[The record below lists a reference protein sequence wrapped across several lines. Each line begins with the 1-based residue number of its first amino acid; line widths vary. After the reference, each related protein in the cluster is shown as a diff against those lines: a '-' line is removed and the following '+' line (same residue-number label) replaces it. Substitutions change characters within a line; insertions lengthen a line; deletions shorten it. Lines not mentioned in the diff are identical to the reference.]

1 MEKIAKDISEIIAS
15 EIKTINDKVRGL
27 NFLELLKASIIDKLL
42 ELINRQKFPLDQ
54 LIEYQNEIKKDSR
67 HINISI
73 NYFLNTM
80 SISRKK
86 IVNDSLFISLNEL
99 SNFDIFS
106 DNKEFTSL
114 VLYKNTGLS
123 LPKDTVLN
131 AKYSKNLLLIE
142 ISNNDQA
149 DIDKIKN
156 DIIL

>member
-1 MEKIAKDISEIIAS
+1 MEKITKDISEIIAG

-27 NFLELLKASIIDKLL
+27 NFLELLKAGIIEKLL
-42 ELINRQKFPLDQ
+42 KLVTKQKFPLDQ
-54 LIEYQNEIKKDSR
+54 LIEYQNEIKEDSR

-73 NYFLNTM
+73 SYFLNSM
-80 SISRKK
+80 SISKKK
-86 IVNDSLFISLNEL
+86 IDNDSLFISLNEL
-99 SNFDIFS
+99 SNFDVFK

-142 ISNNDQA
+142 ITNNDYEQ
-149 DIDKIKN
+149 
-156 DIIL
+156 ILTK

>member
-1 MEKIAKDISEIIAS
+1 MEKITKDISEIIAG

-27 NFLELLKASIIDKLL
+27 NFLELLKTGIIEKLL
-42 ELINRQKFPLDQ
+42 ELVNKQKFPFDQ
-54 LIEYQNEIKKDSR
+54 LIEYQNEIKEDSR

-73 NYFLNTM
+73 SYFLNSM
-80 SISRKK
+80 SISKKK
-86 IVNDSLFISLNEL
+86 IDNDSLFISLNEL
-99 SNFDIFS
+99 SNFDVFK

-142 ISNNDQA
+142 ITNNDYEQ
-149 DIDKIKN
+149 
-156 DIIL
+156 ILTK

>member
-1 MEKIAKDISEIIAS
+1 MEKITKDISEIVAS

-27 NFLELLKASIIDKLL
+27 NFLELLKAGIIEKLL
-42 ELINRQKFPLDQ
+42 KLVNKQKFPLDQ
-54 LIEYQNEIKKDSR
+54 LIEYQNEIKEDSR

-73 NYFLNTM
+73 SYFLNSM
-80 SISRKK
+80 SISKKK
-86 IVNDSLFISLNEL
+86 IDNDSLFISLNEL
-99 SNFDIFS
+99 SNFDVFK

-142 ISNNDQA
+142 ITNNDYEQ
-149 DIDKIKN
+149 
-156 DIIL
+156 ILTK

>member
-1 MEKIAKDISEIIAS
+1 MEKITKDISEIIAG

-27 NFLELLKASIIDKLL
+27 NFLELLKAGIQEKLL
-42 ELINRQKFPLDQ
+42 ELVNRQKFPLEQ
-54 LIEYQNEIKKDSR
+54 LIEYQNEIKEDSR

-73 NYFLNTM
+73 SYFLN
-80 SISRKK
+80 SISISKKK
-86 IVNDSLFISLNEL
+86 IDNDSLFISLNEL
-99 SNFDIFS
+99 SNFDIFR

-142 ISNNDQA
+142 ITNNDYEQ
-149 DIDKIKN
+149 
-156 DIIL
+156 ILTK

>member
-1 MEKIAKDISEIIAS
+1 MEKITKDISEIIAG

-27 NFLELLKASIIDKLL
+27 NFLELLKAGIIEKLL
-42 ELINRQKFPLDQ
+42 ELINKQKFPLDQ
-54 LIEYQNEIKKDSR
+54 LIEYQNEIKEDSR

-73 NYFLNTM
+73 SYFLNSM
-80 SISRKK
+80 SISKKK
-86 IVNDSLFISLNEL
+86 IDNDSLFISLNEL
-99 SNFDIFS
+99 SNFDVFK

-142 ISNNDQA
+142 ITNNDYEQ
-149 DIDKIKN
+149 
-156 DIIL
+156 ILTK

>member
-1 MEKIAKDISEIIAS
+1 MEKITKDISEIIAG

-27 NFLELLKASIIDKLL
+27 NFLELLKTGIIEKLL
-42 ELINRQKFPLDQ
+42 ELVNKQKFPLDQ
-54 LIEYQNEIKKDSR
+54 LIEYQNEIKEDSR

-73 NYFLNTM
+73 SYFLNSM
-80 SISRKK
+80 SISKKK
-86 IVNDSLFISLNEL
+86 IDNDSLFISLNEL
-99 SNFDIFS
+99 SNFDIFK

-142 ISNNDQA
+142 IANKDNEQ
-149 DIDKIKN
+149 
-156 DIIL
+156 ILTK

>member
-1 MEKIAKDISEIIAS
+1 MEKITKDISEIIAG

-27 NFLELLKASIIDKLL
+27 NFLELLKAGIIEKLL
-42 ELINRQKFPLDQ
+42 ELVNKQKFPLNQ
-54 LIEYQNEIKKDSR
+54 LIEYQNEIKEDSR

-73 NYFLNTM
+73 SYFLNSM
-80 SISRKK
+80 SISKKK
-86 IVNDSLFISLNEL
+86 IDNDSLFISLNEL
-99 SNFDIFS
+99 SNFDVFK

-142 ISNNDQA
+142 ITNNDFEQ
-149 DIDKIKN
+149 
-156 DIIL
+156 ILTK